1 MAYSWKKGMSI
12 DDQWQSWQEH
22 NPIEKLP
29 DIDTDTLKEAVI
41 KDLSY
46 VSKMDVKEY
55 TLYQKWCEVHDK
67 YPTEEVNSFFDD
79 KPALKNPE
87 QGALLQEIKNN
98 FWLPED
104 QEEYLYLEPELL
116 WTDGDDVKSITGAN
130 MPAIWNGMRTFLST
144 MKNNSNIGRNLNFLV
159 RDKIT
164 EKYLGVICMS
174 SDFLDLT
181 PRDNYIGWDRKRKTE
196 KMINHT
202 CIGSTIVPIQ
212 PLGYNL
218 VGGKLLALLCLSDT
232 VQKTWEKQYKDKLVG
247 VTTTS
252 LYGKTK
258 QIPLSQYDR
267 LKHWK
272 KMGWTA
278 GSVSFEPEKSTQKL
292 IQNWLIKNHT
302 RKYFEWYVA
311 KKPSGQPHKRDHRNR
326 SLTFT
331 YNQLGIPKNLIKSEH
346 ARGIYFGELY
356 TNTKEFLREEI
367 SEDKLIK
374 SFDNSTEYLTDLW
387 KNKYAKKRIEN
398 LIKNERVSKESL
410 FYDDLIYMTWEES
423 KNKYLSQ
430 VGR

>member
-1 MAYSWKKGMSI
+1 MAEFEANQFK
-12 DDQWQSWQEH
+12 
-22 NPIEKLP
+22 P
-29 DIDTDTLKEAVI
+29 DLKEELGSVVFTI
-41 KDLSY
+41 
-46 VSKMDVKEY
+46 VE
-55 TLYQKWCEVHDK
+55 
-67 YPTEEVNSFFDD
+67 
-79 KPALKNPE
+79 ALKTDPTSFTVTVQNMIH
-87 QGALLQEIKNN
+87 GKLI
-98 FWLPED
+98 D
-104 QEEYLYLEPELL
+104 YEEKANLSMDIYEKIAKLFSSKLVIPI
-116 WTDGDDVKSITGAN
+116 TDE
-130 MPAIWNGMRTFLST
+130 FL
-144 MKNNSNIGRNLNFLV
+144 RFH
-159 RDKIT
+159 KIT

-302 RKYFEWYVA
+302 RMVCC
-311 KKPSGQPHKRDHRNR
+311 
-326 SLTFT
+326 
-331 YNQLGIPKNLIKSEH
+331 
-346 ARGIYFGELY
+346 
-356 TNTKEFLREEI
+356 KE
-367 SEDKLIK
+367 
-374 SFDNSTEYLTDLW
+374 T
-387 KNKYAKKRIEN
+387 
-398 LIKNERVSKESL
+398 
-410 FYDDLIYMTWEES
+410 
-423 KNKYLSQ
+423 
-430 VGR
+430 